1 MYFSEE
7 TRLVAEDSLENV
19 RELLVDS
26 AESSV
31 DVEELWEE
39 AGGEAFIALKADSHC
54 RLEEITTCW
63 KKASTSVAGEQ
74 VECPDHVLAS
84 MRNSAITHG
93 CRRVWLDKAGK
104 CQFINKTMKDMLMG
118 KVPPDDSNN

>member
-39 AGGEAFIALKADSHC
+39 AGGEAFIALK
-54 RLEEITTCW
+54 EI
-63 KKASTSVAGEQ
+63 
-74 VECPDHVLAS
+74 
-84 MRNSAITHG
+84 
-93 CRRVWLDKAGK
+93 
-104 CQFINKTMKDMLMG
+104 
-118 KVPPDDSNN
+118 